1 MRARAF
7 GEHVFPLVAAT
18 VMVLVVTACAI
29 ELRPDD
35 GSSPIVAPHPQQSDP
50 LARGLAQCRTV
61 TVDQSDELAECRRL
75 WAEGR
80 RRFLRSDRS
89 PDETGGKNPT
99 LAVPPKIQ
107 DRLEPPGVERDQ
119 SGAR

>member
-7 GEHVFPLVAAT
+7 GDYVFPLVAAS
-18 VMVLVVTACAI
+18 VMVLIVTACAI

-35 GSSPIVAPHPQQSDP
+35 GSSPMVTPQPQPSDP
-50 LARGLAQCRTV
+50 LARRLAKCRTV

-75 WAEGR
+75 WAETR

-89 PDETGGKNPT
+89 PDEAGGKNPAQ
-99 LAVPPKIQ
+99 AVPPKIQ

>member
-7 GEHVFPLVAAT
+7 GDYVFPLVAAT

-29 ELRPDD
+29 ELRPDE
-35 GSSPIVAPHPQQSDP
+35 GHAPIVAPQPQLSDP
-50 LARGLAQCRTV
+50 HARGLAQCRTV
-61 TVDQSDELAECRRL
+61 TVDQSDELAECSRL
-75 WAEGR
+75 WAESR

-89 PDETGGKNPT
+89 PDEAGGKNPA